1 MDSGIAWIVIFFFK
15 NEKVNFI
22 SRIITIQLSTPGVW
36 VAMPWRCGVASREA
50 GALPQGRG
58 DVGRSY
64 FIRVWS
70 SGVAP
75 GTGGRG
81 CFSTFR
87 SSDVFVFRGPAVGM
101 LERANVPQ
109 HGRGNCGGVGRCNL
123 WMLQRLDVQML
134 RLWNSSVFHC
144 LNVPVSQRCW
154 VATLLGGLSLMA
166 SAAVETRSPAAEVQD
181 WGCLRSRQERL
192 RGSRR

>member
-58 DVGRSY
+58 DVGVSPPSAPRTSL
-64 FIRVWS
+64 FSEVLRLGCWS
-70 SGVAP
+70 AP
-75 GTGGRG
+75 
-81 CFSTFR
+81 TFR
-87 SSDVFVFRGPAVGM
+87 STDGVTVG
-101 LERANVPQ
+101 V
-109 HGRGNCGGVGRCNL
+109 VGRCNL

>member
-58 DVGRSY
+58 DVG
-64 FIRVWS
+64 
-70 SGVAP
+70 
-75 GTGGRG
+75 
-81 CFSTFR
+81 FSPPFR

-123 WMLQRLDVQML
+123 WMLQRWDVQML

-144 LNVPVSQRCW
+144 LNVPGSQRCW

-166 SAAVETRSPAAEVQD
+166 SAAVGTRSPAAEVQD